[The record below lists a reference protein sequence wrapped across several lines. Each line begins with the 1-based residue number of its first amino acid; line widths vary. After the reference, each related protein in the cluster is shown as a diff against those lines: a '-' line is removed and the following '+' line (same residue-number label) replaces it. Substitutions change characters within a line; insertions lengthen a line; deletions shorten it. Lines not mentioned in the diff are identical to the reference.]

1 MYIVEGGWRRAM
13 GSESI
18 SMQSGEVEI
27 TECLREGMRAELNE
41 RSGAWCKRMTILPG
55 TESRSSSATS
65 KPDGRTD
72 IPIYFQEV
80 RETFDDHDP
89 HAIIEC
95 KRVAG
100 QDAAL
105 CRALRGGRD
114 RSLHKGEVRRTTC
127 RRVHGRVR
135 AVRHCRRRNRRDQP
149 LPVWP
154 RTCRRTS
161 ESVHRSGRSMGAHQ
175 SSSPAATGC
184 ADRSAPRVLDGQ
196 GGSLTAPP
204 YAQSLLVQ
212 TRTARPTTNGGCCFA

>member
-1 MYIVEGGWRRAM
+1 MSFGTLHPDVGPRFVDIGLERSITTMYIVEAGWRRAM
-13 GSESI
+13 GSESV

-41 RSGAWCKRMTILPG
+41 RTGTWCKRTTILPG

-105 CRALRGGRD
+105 CRLYVVDGIDRFARGKYAER
-114 RSLHKGEVRRTTC
+114 H
-127 RRVHGRVR
+127 
-135 AVRHCRRRNRRDQP
+135 AVAFMAGYVLSGTVGAVTSRINRY
-149 LPVWP
+149 L
-154 RTCRRTS
+154 
-161 ESVHRSGRSMGAHQ
+161 SGRGRAAEHLNPCTVLAQ
-175 SSSPAATGC
+175 AWARSSRHPRHPPAAPIELHH
-184 ADRSAPRVLDGQ
+184 AF
-196 GGSLTAPP
+196 LT
-204 YAQSLLVQ
+204 VQ
-212 TRTARPTTNGGCCFA
+212 AVP